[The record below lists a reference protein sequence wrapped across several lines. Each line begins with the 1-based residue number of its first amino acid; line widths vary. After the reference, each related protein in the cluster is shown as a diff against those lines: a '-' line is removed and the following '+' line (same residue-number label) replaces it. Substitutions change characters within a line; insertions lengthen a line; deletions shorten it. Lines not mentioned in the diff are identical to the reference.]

1 MAIITQFGVDILR
14 KKMENLRIEMKN
26 VMEEMKD
33 VRDSSL
39 SSEDNTETHEYNQRY
54 DSLQKQYNDL
64 KDVMNNATVIDVTT
78 IPLHKITVG
87 SVVTL
92 VNVDTE
98 QEYTYRLVGSV
109 ESDPSNGMI
118 SYTSPIGKE
127 MMGLRVDDGFDIN
140 VGGKEVEYEIKSIEV
155 KPL

>member
-1 MAIITQFGVDILR
+1 MTVITQFGVKILR
-14 KKMENLRIEMKN
+14 ERMESLRTEMKN
-26 VMEEMKD
+26 VMDEMKD

-54 DSLQKQYNDL
+54 DSLQKQYTEL
-64 KDVMNNATVIDVTT
+64 KNIMSNATVVDVTT
-78 IPLHKITVG
+78 IPTDKITVG

-92 VNVDTE
+92 INVDTD
-98 QEYTYRLVGSV
+98 QEFIYRLVGSV

-127 MMGLRVDDGFDIN
+127 MMGLTVDDGFDIN
-140 VGGKEVEYEIKSIEV
+140 IGGKEVEYEIKSIEV